1 MSSVDR
7 CFWRFEVKLKVLKN
21 EKEHKKA
28 LEQVE
33 ALWDA
38 PKGSANSE
46 ELELWAAL
54 IEEYEDKHHPIEVPD
69 PIEAVKFRMEQM
81 GLKPSD
87 LAKFLGGRGRVS
99 EVLNRK
105 RPLSVNMMR
114 SLYQNLHVPAESL
127 LAKPQA
133 KYRA

>member
-1 MSSVDR
+1 M
-7 CFWRFEVKLKVLKN
+7 KHKVLKN

-38 PKGSANSE
+38 PKGSALAE

-54 IEEYEDKHHPIEVPD
+54 VEAYEDKHHPVPAPD

-87 LAKFLGGRGRVS
+87 MAKILGGRGRVS

-114 SLYQNLHVPAESL
+114 NLYQHLHVPAESL
-127 LAKPQA
+127 LAEPSA
-133 KYRA
+133 KYR

>member
-1 MSSVDR
+1 
-7 CFWRFEVKLKVLKN
+7 VKLKVLKN

-38 PKGSANSE
+38 PKGSAKSE

-54 IEEYEDKHHPIEVPD
+54 IEEYEDKHHPIEAPD

-114 SLYQNLHVPAESL
+114 SLYQNLHIPAESL
-127 LAKPQA
+127 LAEPQA